1 MLLLK
6 ILRKYF
12 DNSILKNVFV
22 FSIGKTFLKA
32 ERKGLEMKIL
42 KDTCFLFIGSL

>member
-1 MLLLK
+1 MLRTVSHY
-6 ILRKYF
+6 RKEES
-12 DNSILKNVFV
+12 DGGSREGKEER
-22 FSIGKTFLKA
+22 KTFLRA